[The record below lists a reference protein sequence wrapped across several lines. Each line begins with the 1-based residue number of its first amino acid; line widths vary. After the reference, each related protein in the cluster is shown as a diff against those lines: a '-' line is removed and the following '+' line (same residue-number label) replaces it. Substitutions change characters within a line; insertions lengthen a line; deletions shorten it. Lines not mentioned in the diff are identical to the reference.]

1 MNTMYATSATR
12 LHLLIAGS
20 LCLLSPAAADELD
33 LSWYTVDGGGDMWTT
48 GGSLE
53 LSGTIGQPDTDG
65 NVTMTGST
73 LSLTGGFW
81 ALPTTPQYQVGDVN
95 CDGTVN
101 AFDID
106 PFVLALTDPE
116 NYTAAYPGCDIDNA
130 DCNGDG
136 VVNAFDIDPFV
147 LCLTGGGCP
156 PSP

>member
-1 MNTMYATSATR
+1 MNTMYATLAMR
-12 LHLLIAGS
+12 LLLVIASS
-20 LCLLSPAAADELD
+20 LCLLSPAAADGLG
-33 LSWYTVDGGGDMWTT
+33 LGWYTIDGGGDMWTV

-81 ALPTTPQYQVGDVN
+81 AVPAGPQYQLGDVN
-95 CDGTVN
+95 CDGAVN
-101 AFDID
+101 GYDID

-116 NYTAAYPGCDIDNA
+116 GYAAAYPGCDILNA

-136 VVNAFDIDPFV
+136 AINGYDIDPFV
-147 LCLTGGGCP
+147 ACLTGGGCP
-156 PSP
+156 RSR